1 MKLRNLIRNHAL
13 ITITADDSID
23 LALQVMLWGSV
34 RHLPVLDR
42 EHLVGILSQRDIVI
56 HQSNV
61 GVRIAERSLVRE
73 IMSVP
78 PITATPEQP
87 LEDAMTIM
95 VRNKIGCVPI
105 VEGHKLIGIVTRSDF
120 LAQQIRQ
127 KPATT
132 KGEENVTSIMRTDL
146 LTAHSDDYLMDAVG
160 RMETRGVRHLPVVD
174 GDGRLV
180 GMLSDSDV
188 RTAYGNSL
196 RPLGPGD
203 ARVRLQSTRVG
214 DAMSRKP
221 FRVDRSATIE
231 EISHRFVDHR
241 IGAIAVVDP
250 DEKLLGMVS
259 YVDVLAAVVPA
270 RPSTP
275 ETGGH
280 ESAAPPLAPNVE
292 VVTR

>member
-1 MKLRNLIRNHAL
+1 MILRDLIHNHTP
-13 ITITADDSID
+13 ITITPDDSLD

-42 EHLVGILSQRDIVI
+42 DYLIGILSQRDIVT

-61 GVRIAERSLVRE
+61 GQQIAERSLVRE

-87 LEDAMTIM
+87 IEDAMTIM
-95 VRNKIGCVPI
+95 VRNKVGCVPI
-105 VEGHKLIGIVTRSDF
+105 LERHKLIGIVTRSDF

-127 KPATT
+127 KPAMA
-132 KGEENVTSIMRTDL
+132 KGDENVMSIMRTDL
-146 LTAHSDDYLMDAVG
+146 VTAHSDDYLMDAVL

-180 GMLSDSDV
+180 GMLSDRDV

-196 RPLGPGD
+196 RPLSPGD

-214 DAMSRKP
+214 DAMSRTP
-221 FRVDRSATIE
+221 FRVEQSATIE
-231 EISHRFVDHR
+231 EISHRFIDHR
-241 IGAIAVVDP
+241 IGAIAVVDA
-250 DEKLLGMVS
+250 DEKVMGIVS
-259 YVDVLAAVVPA
+259 YVDVLQAMVSP
-270 RPSTP
+270 RPQ
-275 ETGGH
+275 
-280 ESAAPPLAPNVE
+280 
-292 VVTR
+292 